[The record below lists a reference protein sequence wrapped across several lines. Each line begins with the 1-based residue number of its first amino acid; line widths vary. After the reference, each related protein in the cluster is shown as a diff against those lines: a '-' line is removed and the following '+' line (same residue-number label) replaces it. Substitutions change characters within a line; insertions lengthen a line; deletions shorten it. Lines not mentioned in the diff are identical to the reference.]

1 MNLRDRLNQLLD
13 RGELVELYF
22 APASTY
28 FLARL
33 TQVGQDFLEFD
44 ACDEEENII
53 AHNILPLGLLMTVT
67 TMSTERSR
75 EKLEML
81 LRRDAEG
88 GTDEGRAVPGP

>member
-1 MNLRDRLNQLLD
+1 LRDRLNQLLD

-33 TQVGQDFLEFD
+33 TQVGQDFIEFD
-44 ACDEEENII
+44 ACDEEEHVI
-53 AHNILPLGLLMTVT
+53 AHNLVPLSLLMTVT
-67 TMSTERSR
+67 TASTERSR
-75 EKLEML
+75 EKLEIL

-88 GTDEGRAVPGP
+88 GTDEGLPLHRP